1 MGENVITCPECGYPN
16 DSKLTECE
24 NCGANLLIEEQPE
37 ADEPIQDEP
46 KSQAPASGK
55 SAQRR
60 TPSGKQKQQPKSEGG
75 KSSTY
80 VRVEGGFITSRIHFW
95 QGVLILLIPVLLTI
109 WMTVAIVDTAPPPPA
124 AAQQI
129 AAPAEG
135 SMPDIEAL
143 KQHVNNHP
151 HDTVSVLRLS
161 HALHDANRFREAIPY
176 YKLYLTM
183 VPENPD
189 AIVDLGVCF
198 YSLRQYDSAIVHMER
213 AVSLVPNHQL
223 GNFNLGVVNYSKGSV
238 DEATKWFSR
247 AIEINSGNTIA
258 QNARS
263 ILDKIEKGEPIQ

>member
-1 MGENVITCPECGYPN
+1 
-16 DSKLTECE
+16 
-24 NCGANLLIEEQPE
+24 
-37 ADEPIQDEP
+37 
-46 KSQAPASGK
+46 
-55 SAQRR
+55 
-60 TPSGKQKQQPKSEGG
+60 
-75 KSSTY
+75 
-80 VRVEGGFITSRIHFW
+80 
-95 QGVLILLIPVLLTI
+95 
-109 WMTVAIVDTAPPPPA
+109 
-124 AAQQI
+124 
-129 AAPAEG
+129 
-135 SMPDIEAL
+135 
-143 KQHVNNHP
+143 
-151 HDTVSVLRLS
+151 
-161 HALHDANRFREAIPY
+161 
-176 YKLYLTM
+176 M